1 MKKTSLLLLPLILL
15 AACGED
21 FSRMPSGP
29 SVARRV
35 EQTDGGR
42 GDVPGVNHPNL
53 NPNGGYHDEYYS
65 GGYYGRPYYNNGRGY
80 YR

>member
-1 MKKTSLLLLPLILL
+1 MKKLSLLLPLILL

-21 FSRMPSGP
+21 FSRMPTGP
-29 SVARRV
+29 AVGRRV
-35 EQTDGGR
+35 ERVDGGR
-42 GDVPGVNHPNL
+42 GDVPTVYHENL

-65 GGYYGRPYYNNGRGY
+65 GTYGRPYYHDRY